1 MQRRLP
7 GTPWPPEGGNV
18 AGRGRKK
25 LIINIKSV
33 AFWRRLGDLMNIPSL
48 IFYAVFVVPLVIF
61 LIWLMRQDKRKGK
74 IGLIVLAIM
83 VVGGIAYMYWK
94 TKGQ

>member
-1 MQRRLP
+1 
-7 GTPWPPEGGNV
+7 
-18 AGRGRKK
+18 
-25 LIINIKSV
+25 
-33 AFWRRLGDLMNIPSL
+33 MNIPSL

>member
-1 MQRRLP
+1 
-7 GTPWPPEGGNV
+7 
-18 AGRGRKK
+18 
-25 LIINIKSV
+25 
-33 AFWRRLGDLMNIPSL
+33 MNIPSF
-48 IFYAVFVVPLVIF
+48 IFYAVFVLPLVAF

-83 VVGGIAYMYWK
+83 VIGGIAYMYWK